1 MQKYALWQKL
11 RSCCSSEFP
20 VAWMESNLQH
30 LHFLE
35 STPRSTPILSELL
48 RLLLQLLQ
56 PAVPPAHRGSSEEI
70 KGCHYQ
76 LQFQTVELESVK
88 HRDESHKSLPTGKQ
102 ETGMPSANLF
112 AVTKLSK

>member
-1 MQKYALWQKL
+1 
-11 RSCCSSEFP
+11 
-20 VAWMESNLQH
+20 MESNLQH

-35 STPRSTPILSELL
+35 STPRSTLILSELL

-56 PAVPPAHRGSSEEI
+56 PAAPPAHRGSSEEI

-112 AVTKLSK
+112 AETKLSK